1 MGTVYQRA
9 LLIMT
14 LFCAVVL
21 LPLWL
26 NVGWIFV
33 AFGALPVTCPGV
45 AHYGA
50 LVAQTL
56 PFGCIDPDR
65 SMT

>member
-1 MGTVYQRA
+1 
-9 LLIMT
+9 MT

-33 AFGALPVTCPGV
+33 AFGALPVIVLWCMSTRR
-45 AHYGA
+45 AS
-50 LVAQTL
+50 VAQTL
-56 PFGCIDPDR
+56 PFSCI
-65 SMT
+65 